1 MISKLLV
8 QPAYFAPI
16 AQYAAILQSK
26 TIEFETQDHFA
37 KQTYRTRCYIYGANG
52 KLLLNIPVNKTK
64 DYKIAS
70 TEVEINYDEDWQKN
84 HLKSLQS
91 AYRTSPFYEYYE
103 ADLMN
108 IFETKHKYLWELH
121 QKTNAFVL
129 DALQEEKPLSETTE
143 YFKDYADKTDIRS
156 WIDAKKKLNINFP
169 TYIQMFDE
177 KHGFIEN
184 LSILDLIFMEGPNA
198 AMYLEN
204 LNLNNAFS

>member
-16 AQYAAILQSK
+16 AQYAAILQAK
-26 TIEFETQDHFA
+26 TIAFETQDNFV
-37 KQTYRTRCYIYGANG
+37 KQTYRTRCNIYGANG

-64 DYKIAS
+64 GQKILT
-70 TEVEINYDEDWQKN
+70 TEVEINYEEDWQKN

-103 ADLMN
+103 ADLIP

-121 QKTNAFVL
+121 QKANAFVM
-129 DALQEEKPLSETTE
+129 DALQEEKSFSETTE
-143 YFKDYADKTDIRS
+143 YFRSYTDKTDLRN
-156 WIDAKKKLNINFP
+156 WIESKKDLTIDFP
-169 TYIQMFDE
+169 KYVQMFDD

-198 AMYLEN
+198 GMYLEN
-204 LNLNNAFS
+204 LNLKNAIS